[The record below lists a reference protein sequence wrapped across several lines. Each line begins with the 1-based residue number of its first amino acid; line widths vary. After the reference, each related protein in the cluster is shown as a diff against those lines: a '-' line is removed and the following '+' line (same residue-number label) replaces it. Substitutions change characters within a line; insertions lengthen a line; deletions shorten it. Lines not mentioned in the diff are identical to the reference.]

1 MAEQPIHAVY
11 AKAGVPLWV
20 TPYDAGQSLRVLNY
34 SPAVI
39 IELSEWMARRM
50 SMSFAAGY
58 LGLKPV
64 SLKLDD
70 VCRQLLKMG
79 YCSQNANQIADVMN
93 EAMPSL
99 HNRGKARRECER
111 PTPILIRLRPEQPQ
125 VLAANWL
132 SASTSPRSIAQDLD
146 CPEGCA

>member
-1 MAEQPIHAVY
+1 MAIQPIHNAY

-34 SPAVI
+34 SPSVRT
-39 IELSEWMARRM
+39 ELSEWMARRL

-64 SLKLDD
+64 VMKIDD
-70 VCRQLLKMG
+70 VRRQLLKMG
-79 YCSQNANQIADVMN
+79 YCSQNAVQITNLMH

-99 HNRGKARRECER
+99 HSRGKARRECEL
-111 PTPILIRLRPEQPQ
+111 PTPALGQLE
-125 VLAANWL
+125 A
-132 SASTSPRSIAQDLD
+132 
-146 CPEGCA
+146 

>member
-1 MAEQPIHAVY
+1 MAIQPIHNVY

-20 TPYDAGQSLRVLNY
+20 TPYDAGQSLRTLNF

-39 IELSEWMARRM
+39 TELAEWIARRL

-64 SLKLDD
+64 VMKLDD
-70 VCRQLLKMG
+70 VRRQLLKMG
-79 YCSQNANQIADVMN
+79 YCSQNADQISNLMH

-99 HNRGKARRECER
+99 HKRGMTRRECER
-111 PTPILIRLRPEQPQ
+111 PTPALVQ
-125 VLAANWL
+125 
-132 SASTSPRSIAQDLD
+132 LD
-146 CPEGCA
+146 A

>member
-34 SPAVI
+34 SPAVV

-50 SMSFAAGY
+50 SMSFGAGY

-64 SLKLDD
+64 ALKLDD

-79 YCSQNANQIADVMN
+79 YCSQNANQIADLMY

-99 HNRGKARRECER
+99 HNRARRSGSVNALPR
-111 PTPILIRLRPEQPQ
+111 SHTSWRPEP
-125 VLAANWL
+125 
-132 SASTSPRSIAQDLD
+132 P
-146 CPEGCA
+146 